1 MQKWERS
8 NQMHV
13 SKQVWGECCLLR
25 GARSK
30 WMSTDTEQLELKQ
43 PVLQSEARTHGELL
57 HALRLSGELLNGRE

>member
-1 MQKWERS
+1 
-8 NQMHV
+8 MHV
-13 SKQVWGECCLLR
+13 TIGKQVWGECCLLR